1 MRLAVRLPAVA
12 LLLLTVLLPQLSAQT
27 VLNQK
32 YGQRDKFRQLNEIL
46 PTPNSYR
53 TASGAPG
60 HEYWQ
65 QKADYVIAVELN
77 DTTQQLTGRETIT
90 YHNQSPDTLKYLWL
104 QLDPNLKALNSGNR
118 LTADPP
124 SLGSGLSYQSLQ
136 RLLNN
141 ATFDGGATISE
152 VSAADGSPLKRTIVT
167 TNMRID
173 LPQPLAPGQSFQFNV
188 AWTYQIPDSRV
199 SPGRTG
205 CEFFEKDGNYLYEI
219 AQWFPRMCAYNDVNG
234 WQNKEY
240 LGKGEFALE
249 FGDYKV
255 RITVPADHVVAAT
268 GELQNADQVLTA
280 TQQQRL
286 QQARESAEPIFV
298 ITPEEAAQNQAEVA
312 AGSKT
317 WEFHAT
323 NVRDFAF
330 ASSRKFI
337 WDAAGHDVGGQR
349 VMAMSFYPNE
359 GEPLWSR
366 YSTRAIIHTLNVYS
380 KYTFDYPYPT
390 AISVN
395 GPVGGMEYP
404 MICFNGPR
412 PEEDGTY
419 SSRTKYGLITVIIH
433 EVGHNYFP
441 MIVNSDER
449 QWMWMDEGLNTFMQY
464 LAEVEWE
471 EDYPA
476 RRGEPRLMTGY
487 MASTN
492 QVPIMTNSESILQM
506 GNNAYGKPATA
517 LNVLRET
524 VLGRELFDF
533 AFQEFS
539 RRWMFRRPEPADLFR
554 TMEDA
559 SGVDLDWFWYGWFY
573 TTDHV
578 DVAVTGVH
586 QYQIT
591 NGDPDEEASRKKA
604 ERDSRPETLSEKRN
618 AELPKLADAIP
629 LLKDFYN
636 TYDELDVSEDDRK
649 SFQKRLEKLSETERE
664 LLGNQQYFNLIDLRN
679 LGGLVTPVIL
689 QLTFEDDST
698 SEVRLPAEIWVRNS
712 EAITKL
718 IITDKALASVEVDPH
733 LEMADTDRD
742 NNYFPPRMQK
752 SRFRLYKD
760 RKSKNPMQQ
769 AGLGKKADEAETND
783 GEDQ

>member
-1 MRLAVRLPAVA
+1 MAAFLPTSSQSLLPPGFPGKSSPMRLAVRLPAVA

-141 ATFDGGATISE
+141 TTFDGGATITE

-349 VMAMSFYPNE
+349 V
-359 GEPLWSR
+359 
-366 YSTRAIIHTLNVYS
+366 
-380 KYTFDYPYPT
+380 
-390 AISVN
+390 
-395 GPVGGMEYP
+395 
-404 MICFNGPR
+404 
-412 PEEDGTY
+412 
-419 SSRTKYGLITVIIH
+419 
-433 EVGHNYFP
+433 
-441 MIVNSDER
+441 
-449 QWMWMDEGLNTFMQY
+449 
-464 LAEVEWE
+464 
-471 EDYPA
+471 
-476 RRGEPRLMTGY
+476 
-487 MASTN
+487 
-492 QVPIMTNSESILQM
+492 
-506 GNNAYGKPATA
+506 
-517 LNVLRET
+517 
-524 VLGRELFDF
+524 
-533 AFQEFS
+533 
-539 RRWMFRRPEPADLFR
+539 
-554 TMEDA
+554 
-559 SGVDLDWFWYGWFY
+559 
-573 TTDHV
+573 
-578 DVAVTGVH
+578 
-586 QYQIT
+586 
-591 NGDPDEEASRKKA
+591 
-604 ERDSRPETLSEKRN
+604 
-618 AELPKLADAIP
+618 
-629 LLKDFYN
+629 
-636 TYDELDVSEDDRK
+636 
-649 SFQKRLEKLSETERE
+649 
-664 LLGNQQYFNLIDLRN
+664 
-679 LGGLVTPVIL
+679 
-689 QLTFEDDST
+689 
-698 SEVRLPAEIWVRNS
+698 
-712 EAITKL
+712 
-718 IITDKALASVEVDPH
+718 
-733 LEMADTDRD
+733 
-742 NNYFPPRMQK
+742 
-752 SRFRLYKD
+752 
-760 RKSKNPMQQ
+760 
-769 AGLGKKADEAETND
+769 
-783 GEDQ
+783 